1 VEVEFVF
8 LTDGPWFR
16 EKGEVMSALPNAVP
30 GDRYLVG
37 LFMFLCRAI
46 REHLVLT
53 LLLPLVAAAI
63 AYAAV
68 LQLPP
73 VYTAQGNVR
82 IGKVDGAETVSVT
95 GVISR
100 LNSPSFR
107 HRVIEA
113 MGLPPV
119 ASDRAAQLI
128 FQSLAAKQETAD
140 TLVVTVR
147 APGAQQVREAA
158 ATAVRLLEEE
168 QRKIR
173 EPLEADIKE
182 QLATNDATITGL
194 LETRDSLS
202 ALMKENS
209 QGASIDPT
217 LLVMRRVWLADLIS
231 RNEQR
236 LTAAKAE
243 RHALSA
249 KLGAWKTYPTTLL
262 DDVFVLPGFAV
273 RPATMALLA
282 GGATFTIVLLG
293 AVLRG
298 SKASRAD

>member
-1 VEVEFVF
+1 
-8 LTDGPWFR
+8 
-16 EKGEVMSALPNAVP
+16 MSVSPNAVP
-30 GDRYLVG
+30 GDQYLGG

-46 REHLVLT
+46 REHLFLT
-53 LLLPLVAAAI
+53 VLLPLVAAAI
-63 AYAAV
+63 AYVAV

-82 IGKVDGAETVSVT
+82 IGRVDGTEAMSFT
-95 GVISR
+95 GAVSR
-100 LNSPSFR
+100 LNSPSFKQ
-107 HRVIEA
+107 RVIEA

-119 ASDRAAQLI
+119 ASDRPAQLI
-128 FQSLAAKQETAD
+128 FESLAAKQETAD
-140 TLVVTVR
+140 TLAVSVR
-147 APGAQQVREAA
+147 ATGAQQARDAV
-158 ATAVRLLEEE
+158 ATAVSLLDEE

-194 LETRDSLS
+194 LETRELLS
-202 ALMKENS
+202 ALMKENP

-217 LLVMRRVWLADLIS
+217 SPVLRRVWLADLIS

-249 KLGAWKTYPTTLL
+249 KLGVWRTYPTRLL
-262 DDVFVLPGFAV
+262 DDVLYCQD
-273 RPATMALLA
+273 
-282 GGATFTIVLLG
+282 
-293 AVLRG
+293 
-298 SKASRAD
+298 SRFGRLQSRFWQAEPRS

>member
-1 VEVEFVF
+1 MS
-8 LTDGPWFR
+8 GPT
-16 EKGEVMSALPNAVP
+16 ATVP
-30 GDRYLVG
+30 GDQYLGG
-37 LFMFLCRAI
+37 LFMFLYRAI
-46 REHLVLT
+46 REHLLLT
-53 LLLPLVAAAI
+53 ILLPLVAMTI
-63 AYAAV
+63 AYLAAQ
-68 LQLPP
+68 QLPA

-82 IGKVDGAETVSVT
+82 IGRVDGTETVSVT
-95 GVISR
+95 GVVSR
-100 LNSPSFR
+100 LNSPSFK

-113 MGLPPV
+113 MGLHPV
-119 ASDRAAQLI
+119 ASDRTARLI

-140 TLVVTVR
+140 TLAVTVR
-147 APGAQQVREAA
+147 ATDVQQARAAA
-158 ATAVRLLEEE
+158 ATVVRLLDEE

-182 QLATNDATITGL
+182 QLATIDATITGL

-202 ALMKENS
+202 ALIKENA

-217 LLVMRRVWLADLIS
+217 SLVMRRVWLADLIS

-262 DDVFVLPGFAV
+262 DDVFVLPGFAL

-282 GGATFTIVLLG
+282 GGAMFMIVLLG
-293 AVLRG
+293 VVLRG
-298 SKASRAD
+298 SKAVRSA

>member
-1 VEVEFVF
+1 VEVAFVF
-8 LTDGPWFR
+8 LTD
-16 EKGEVMSALPNAVP
+16 VP
-30 GDRYLVG
+30 GDQYLGG

-46 REHLVLT
+46 REHLFLT

-63 AYAAV
+63 AYVTV

-82 IGKVDGAETVSVT
+82 IGRVDGAETVSVT

-140 TLVVTVR
+140 TLMVTVR
-147 APGAQQVREAA
+147 ATGAQQVREVAA
-158 ATAVRLLEEE
+158 AAVRLLDEE

-182 QLATNDATITGL
+182 QLAINDATITGL
-194 LETRDSLS
+194 VETRVSLS

-217 LLVMRRVWLADLIS
+217 SLVTRVWLADLIS

-236 LTAAKAE
+236 LTAARAE

-273 RPATMALLA
+273 RAGTMALLA
-282 GGATFTIVLLG
+282 GGATFTIILLG
-293 AVLRG
+293 VVLRG
-298 SKASRAD
+298 SKAARAD

>member
-1 VEVEFVF
+1 
-8 LTDGPWFR
+8 
-16 EKGEVMSALPNAVP
+16 MSVSPNAVP
-30 GDRYLVG
+30 GDRYLGG

-46 REHLVLT
+46 REHLFLT
-53 LLLPLVAAAI
+53 VLLPLVAAAI
-63 AYAAV
+63 AYVAV

-82 IGKVDGAETVSVT
+82 IGRVDGTETMGLT
-95 GVISR
+95 GVVSR
-100 LNSPSFR
+100 LNSPSFKL
-107 HRVIEA
+107 RVIEA
-113 MGLPPV
+113 MGLPSV
-119 ASDRAAQLI
+119 DRDRAAQLI

-140 TLVVTVR
+140 TLAVTVR
-147 APGAQQVREAA
+147 ATGAQQARDAA
-158 ATAVRLLEEE
+158 ATAVRLLDEE
-168 QRKIR
+168 QRKTR

-202 ALMKENS
+202 ALMKENG

-217 LLVMRRVWLADLIS
+217 SLVMRRVWLADLIS

-249 KLGAWKTYPTTLL
+249 KLGVWKTYPTTLL

-282 GGATFTIVLLG
+282 GGAAFMILLLG
-293 AVLRG
+293 VVLRG
-298 SKASRAD
+298 SKAVRAD